1 MKSFLAILT
10 FLTLQ
15 ASAQTEEDRVKQPIT
30 SFFNGMR
37 QTDTALIRSSL
48 APGAVL
54 QTVAK
59 NKEGK
64 VSVQTDDL
72 NKFILSI
79 AQPRD
84 FILDERITYDVI
96 RIDGDLAVARTPYQ
110 FYVGDKFHH
119 CGVNSFQLVR
129 IGGEWKIQYI
139 IDTRRRE
146 GCGN

>member
-96 RIDGDLAVARTPYQ
+96 RIDGDLAVAWTPYQ